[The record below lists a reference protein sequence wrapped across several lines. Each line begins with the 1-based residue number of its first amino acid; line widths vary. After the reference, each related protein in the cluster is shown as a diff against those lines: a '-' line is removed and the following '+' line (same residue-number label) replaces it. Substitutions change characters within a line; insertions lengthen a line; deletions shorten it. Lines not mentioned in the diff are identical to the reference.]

1 MGYITIVVKAFFFPR
16 HMDCDLVSGLK
27 KSLLGCQ
34 ALFSFFVLAMY
45 FDAEAGGAFGV
56 IVYKLNVMIL
66 NKILPS

>member
-1 MGYITIVVKAFFFPR
+1 MGYITIVVKAFFPR
-16 HMDCDLVSGLK
+16 HMGCDLVSGLK

-56 IVYKLNVMIL
+56 IV
-66 NKILPS
+66 